1 MNEVVVWEVR
11 KGGTEEETGENY
23 ANWSTLMST
32 SSILATKMYSVIIL
46 LQQVGRNLG
55 RWKVQRWCSSQPF
68 FEIVYLV

>member
-1 MNEVVVWEVR
+1 MNEVVVREVR

-32 SSILATKMYSVIIL
+32 SSILATKMYSVIKL

-55 RWKVQRWCSSQPF
+55 R
-68 FEIVYLV
+68 